1 MKKLLAWILVIVL
14 CVSNVKLSN
23 VSADD
28 KITANLSK
36 VFIGKDGN
44 EYKLN
49 VSRKGDGDFEIEVVS
64 DETEEK
70 YIIDYSD
77 GILTETE
84 YEESFE
90 FLGFKAYE
98 ETEEN
103 SIDITEYMDE
113 VFASGYSSKIECIIP
128 TLKGNHLRFWNGQ
141 SGKDV
146 GYCKIA
152 CKATYRI
159 KNNSEFVQAFKDKV
173 NSSNRN
179 VGKTGLTSAA
189 AIAGAAAL
197 MGLITFMTE
206 GVALLVLTTT
216 VGCGGGAALSLYD
229 AICDEMDA
237 HQYFD
242 QAKVNGKKI

>member
-1 MKKLLAWILVIVL
+1 MTLFVGNVNLL
-14 CVSNVKLSN
+14 N

-28 KITANLSK
+28 GIVGTLSK

-44 EYKLN
+44 EYKVKVN
-49 VSRKGDGDFEIEVVS
+49 RKGDGDFEIEVVS

-70 YIIDYSD
+70 YIVDYND

-90 FLGFKAYE
+90 FLGFKIYE
-98 ETEEN
+98 ETEKN
-103 SIDITEYMDE
+103 SIDVTEYVDE
-113 VFASGYSSKIECIIP
+113 VYASGYSSKTECIIP

-152 CKATYRI
+152 CNATYRI
-159 KNNSEFVQAFKDKV
+159 KNDSKFVQSFKDKV

-179 VGKTGLTSAA
+179 VGKSGLTSAA

-216 VGCGGGAALSLYD
+216 LGCSGGAALSLYD